1 MTNTRGPG
9 TIASN
14 NSGVLGSKKLQGS
27 KIKGGF
33 GGNNTGLINT
43 QIGVNQEYLNSML
56 SPNMIHGNNYLT

>member
-9 TIASN
+9 TIAGN

-27 KIKGGF
+27 KLKGGF

-43 QIGVNQEYLNSML
+43 QIGVN
-56 SPNMIHGNNYLT
+56 